1 MQIRALFKPIVSIT
15 LIFTCLFAFQCKGVH
30 SKDMRHTDWS
40 LAALKNA
47 TYSGL
52 KAYPTAVTL
61 VDGHWQGAPTVEGG
75 ASRPSVHFVGD
86 LYRIG
91 KIRGND
97 SDSAVVF
104 LSESSGG
111 SGTILYLAVVEKKS
125 GALVNT
131 GTSALG
137 DRVQIRDVRI
147 ENGTIAVDVLQAGP
161 HDAACCPGELATRRW
176 QMKTNQLVEAE
187 APEKTDRFSL
197 DAIGGSIW
205 AMRAWRF
212 DEAAPDEPEITLVY
226 EKGRFAGSAG
236 CNHYFA
242 SVKAGVSPGELQV
255 GPSASTRMM
264 CPEAI
269 MSIEQRFLNQLNGA
283 TKIAFMAGQLTV
295 SFELDGKRGSTRF
308 DRRDGAP

>member
-1 MQIRALFKPIVSIT
+1 MQIRALFKPIVPIT

-30 SKDMRHTDWS
+30 SRDMRHTDWT
-40 LAALKNA
+40 LTALKNA
-47 TYSGL
+47 TYSVL
-52 KAYPTAVTL
+52 KVYPAAVTL
-61 VDGHWQGAPTVEGG
+61 VDGRWQGAPYNEGG
-75 ASRPSVHFVGD
+75 ASRPSVHFVRD

-91 KIRGND
+91 KITGND
-97 SDSAVVF
+97 EESAVVF

-111 SGTILYLAVVEKKS
+111 SGSFLYLAVVEKKN

-147 ENGTIAVDVLQAGP
+147 ENDTIVVDVLQAGP
-161 HDAACCPGELATRRW
+161 HDAACCPGELSTRRW
-176 QMKTNQLVEAE
+176 QMKTNQLVEAK
-187 APEKTDRFSL
+187 PPGKTDRFSL
-197 DAIGGSIW
+197 DTIGGSIW
-205 AMRAWRF
+205 VMRAWRF

-236 CNHYFA
+236 CNRYFA
-242 SVKAGVSPGELQV
+242 SVVAGVSPGELQV

-269 MSIEQRFLNQLNGA
+269 MSIEQRFLNQINGA

-295 SFELDGKRGSTRF
+295 SFDMDGKRGSMRF
-308 DRRDGAP
+308 DRRNSAP